1 MPGLPQLSVVS
12 DDATAV
18 TCDALV
24 VGAFSDGGSFTLD
37 ATATI
42 IDNALGERLSEY
54 LRSAGFKGGS
64 GELAVVPAGEGVA
77 AKAVAVL
84 GLGDRSK
91 VSTTSLRRTAGA
103 AGRRLGE
110 RSTLGVAVHEAVEG
124 SASAVAE
131 GLVLGTYRFTTY
143 KSDPK
148 PSKIQSIVF
157 LNADEDALA
166 KVTITAE
173 ATCWARDMI
182 NEPASTLTPEV
193 LAQRAKELGDASG
206 FDVTIWDEGELKKK
220 GFGGLL
226 GVASGS
232 ANPPRFIQ
240 MHYAPKGAKRKV
252 ALVGKGVTFDSG
264 GLSLK
269 DATNMETMKTD
280 MGGAA
285 AVIGAMSAIA
295 RLKPSIEVLAFV
307 PTTENMPSGTAV
319 RPGDVL
325 QHYGGK
331 TTEVLN
337 TDAEGRLIL
346 ADAIAFASEQG
357 PDAIVDVATLT
368 GSIMVALGKKA
379 TGLFSNDDGLAAELE
394 TASESA
400 GEPFWRMPLYD
411 AYKKELESD
420 IADLKNVGSRWG
432 GAIIAALFLREF
444 VGDNIAWAHL
454 DIAGA
459 ARADSDYDE
468 HAKGG
473 TGVAVRTLVN
483 WVEGRAS

>member
-1 MPGLPQLSVVS
+1 MPGLPQLTVVNE
-12 DDATAV
+12 DATTVA
-18 TCDALV
+18 CDALV
-24 VGAFSDGGSFTLD
+24 VAAFSDGNAFRLD
-37 ATATI
+37 DIAAG
-42 IDNALGERLSEY
+42 IDAALGNRMSKY
-54 LRSAGFKGGS
+54 LISSGFKGGA
-64 GELAVVPAGEGVA
+64 GELAVVPGSDGVTA
-77 AKAVAVL
+77 EAVAVV
-84 GLGDRSK
+84 GLGEQAK
-91 VSTTSLRRTAGA
+91 VDATILRRA
-103 AGRRLGE
+103 AGSAARRLSE
-110 RSTLGVAVHEAVEG
+110 RSTLAITIHNAVPDSET
-124 SASAVAE
+124 AVAE
-131 GLVLGTYRFTTY
+131 GLLLGSYRFTAY

-148 PSKIQSIVF
+148 PSKLQRVLFIDAGEAA
-157 LNADEDALA
+157 LNRAA
-166 KVTITAE
+166 ITAE
-173 ATCWARDMI
+173 ATWLARDMI

-193 LAQRAKELGDASG
+193 LAQRAKEVADVSG
-206 FDVTIWDEGELKKK
+206 FECAIWDENELRTN

-240 MHYAPKGAKRKV
+240 MHYPSAGAKGKV

-269 DATNMETMKTD
+269 DAANMETMKTD

-295 RLKPSIEVLAFV
+295 QLKPAIEVLAFV
-307 PTTENMPSGTAV
+307 PTTENMPGGTAV

-325 QHYGGK
+325 KHYGGK

-346 ADAIAFASEQG
+346 ADALAFASEQK

-379 TGLFSNDDGLAAELE
+379 TGLFANDDALARELE
-394 TASESA
+394 VASDKA
-400 GEPFWRMPLYD
+400 GEPMWHMPLYD
-411 AYKKELESD
+411 VYKKELESEV
-420 IADLKNVGSRWG
+420 ADLKNVGSRWG

-444 VGDNIAWAHL
+444 VADGIAWAHL

-459 ARADSDYDE
+459 ARAESDYDE
-468 HAKGG
+468 NPKGG

-483 WVEGRAS
+483 WIEGRAG